1 MSHDPQMTVPLRDY
15 LDAKF
20 ETIEAMLD
28 KADEA
33 TKLARENLEVRLE
46 SLNEW
51 RQQSKDRERDFLA
64 RTEFDVRHEKVC
76 EDVRSLRES
85 RAELAGKASQKSVTL
100 VTVLTVVGLLL
111 SAIAIIVA
119 LLGK

>member
-1 MSHDPQMTVPLRDY
+1 MSDDEPDTVPLRDY

-20 ETIEAMLD
+20 ETIKAMLD

-33 TKLARENLEVRLE
+33 TRLARENLEVRLE